1 MKKTFILIVLVLTGF
16 VFAQN
21 RDCSEILN
29 PDECYD
35 MGCEWIT
42 LYEEVEE
49 TAKQKKI
56 RLKHKGD
63 IK

>member
-29 PDECYD
+29 CFQKLPIINPD
-35 MGCEWIT
+35 IISNN
-42 LYEEVEE
+42 EEIFWFEFRNVFDYF
-49 TAKQKKI
+49 
-56 RLKHKGD
+56 LG
-63 IK
+63 